1 MGVCCSIASVSIRSV
16 ALSSF
21 VLLAGARAPSAGQ
34 GVKLNDPLAR
44 VLRGGVG
51 SELRCSPDGK
61 RVVFVATVNS
71 GGSSL
76 FSAPTNGGTPVELAA
91 NPQSNMP
98 LQISADSRLV
108 HYVAEQAL
116 HVVPIE
122 GERAPQRIAESVV
135 SFAYVPGTDE
145 LVFGNATGI
154 LALPLEGGT
163 PRTVAVA
170 PAGSSVSGELSI
182 SSDGRWVL
190 FTAGSGFYSA
200 AVDGSTGPLRL
211 NGDLV
216 SAGSSGREITP
227 DNLRVVYRGIEDQ
240 VHKLF
245 SVPIDGSAA
254 PVQLNGPVER
264 NRSLEQFAISR
275 DGSRVVYLSN
285 QDNRFIY
292 ELYSAPIDGAG
303 PAIKLNAP
311 LGANRD
317 VSSFQVADG
326 GRVVYLADHAA
337 DGRAE
342 LFVVGVAGPATPVQ
356 LNHVLPA
363 GPSSV
368 FYFSLT
374 ADGRRTVYRVGST
387 ASDDL
392 FSVSIQRPGTAQ
404 RLNESGESVDDFLIS
419 PDSARVAYLLSETD
433 GGSADGLYSV
443 PIGGG
448 ARTRLDDG
456 GTVHPFRFTPDA
468 RRVIYVTERDGE
480 GLVEELLGVPS
491 DGGTAPVKLYEPP
504 DGGFVYDDV
513 TSFQFAALGTHG
525 TFVVELRDDDLE
537 ELYGVQLEPRSR
549 PTLLATVPR
558 LEASPGSPSAVLISP
573 DEEWV
578 AYTMREGGDGGGYY
592 WLFGVPMDGSR
603 APVQL
608 NPGPVAGVR
617 LGPDG
622 RTLFYFLTGGATGL
636 YRVPVDSSE
645 PKQELTGWT
654 LDDTSLPFELSVD
667 GSTLVVLADALV
679 DGEREL
685 FSLPSDGSSPP
696 VQLNDVTAPTASRA
710 YDFQITADGTRVIY
724 ALGDAILGQTVEL
737 FSVPID
743 ASAAPVRIA
752 GPLPAGTR
760 VASFVHVPESDR
772 VVYLTRDPDSRYRL
786 WSVPTYGGA
795 APVPLHAEL
804 PVDANAPTYRVV
816 SAGTQVVFR
825 ADLAANDVYELF
837 VAPIDGSAS
846 PRRLNGTLVA
856 GGDVHQAFEIDGTG
870 TRVVYRA
877 DEKQD
882 EVFELFSA
890 SLVAP
895 AVPVQL
901 TGPHVAGGDVVG
913 FHTVPG
919 GRHVV
924 FTADH
929 DTDDVFELY
938 IAPVD
943 QVKQARKLS
952 GALVAGGD
960 VQPSFSVEPGGNVV
974 YIADQDE
981 DSVNEVYLSSPTFPR
996 ASASGARPRAPR

>member
-1 MGVCCSIASVSIRSV
+1 
-16 ALSSF
+16 L
-21 VLLAGARAPSAGQ
+21 
-34 GVKLNDPLAR
+34 
-44 VLRGGVG
+44 
-51 SELRCSPDGK
+51 
-61 RVVFVATVNS
+61 
-71 GGSSL
+71 
-76 FSAPTNGGTPVELAA
+76 
-91 NPQSNMP
+91 
-98 LQISADSRLV
+98 
-108 HYVAEQAL
+108 
-116 HVVPIE
+116 
-122 GERAPQRIAESVV
+122 
-135 SFAYVPGTDE
+135 
-145 LVFGNATGI
+145 
-154 LALPLEGGT
+154 
-163 PRTVAVA
+163 
-170 PAGSSVSGELSI
+170 
-182 SSDGRWVL
+182 
-190 FTAGSGFYSA
+190 
-200 AVDGSTGPLRL
+200 
-211 NGDLV
+211 
-216 SAGSSGREITP
+216 
-227 DNLRVVYRGIEDQ
+227 
-240 VHKLF
+240 
-245 SVPIDGSAA
+245 
-254 PVQLNGPVER
+254 
-264 NRSLEQFAISR
+264 
-275 DGSRVVYLSN
+275 
-285 QDNRFIY
+285 
-292 ELYSAPIDGAG
+292 
-303 PAIKLNAP
+303 
-311 LGANRD
+311 
-317 VSSFQVADG
+317 
-326 GRVVYLADHAA
+326 
-337 DGRAE
+337 
-342 LFVVGVAGPATPVQ
+342 
-356 LNHVLPA
+356 
-363 GPSSV
+363 
-368 FYFSLT
+368 
-374 ADGRRTVYRVGST
+374 YRVGST

-724 ALGDAILGQTVEL
+724 ALGTRSWARPWSSSAFRSTRARLPCASPDRSPPARESRASCTFRSRTASCISPAILTPATGSGACPRT
-737 FSVPID
+737 
-743 ASAAPVRIA
+743 AAQP
-752 GPLPAGTR
+752 
-760 VASFVHVPESDR
+760 
-772 VVYLTRDPDSRYRL
+772 
-786 WSVPTYGGA
+786 
-795 APVPLHAEL
+795 PVPLHAEL

-837 VAPIDGSAS
+837 VAPIDGSAP

-996 ASASGARPRAPR
+996 ASASGAMPRTPR